1 MLEARHKAPK
11 SDTDPATANFEPAI
25 LDVSATMASIQLLIQ
40 IDNTWMPAFSIPVA
54 DCNRFSLR
62 PLKWLRFLGYAIYG
76 RIGDIYTRPGGR
88 PINYQLAVHAG
99 ARYFFISEGKI
110 HVGGRFLLILYCKVN
125 LDLWTLAAS
134 TIELR
139 MPVARKPIKGFVR
152 V

>member
-1 MLEARHKAPK
+1 
-11 SDTDPATANFEPAI
+11 
-25 LDVSATMASIQLLIQ
+25 MASIQLLIQ
-40 IDNTWMPAFSIPVA
+40 IDNTWMPALSIPVA

-62 PLKWLRFLGYAIYG
+62 PLKWLHFLGYAIYG
-76 RIGDIYTRPGGR
+76 RIGDIHTRLGGR
-88 PINYQLAVHAG
+88 PVNYQLAVHAG

-110 HVGGRFLLILYCKVN
+110 HVGVRFLLILYCKVD

-139 MPVARKPIKGFVR
+139 MPVARKPVMGFVR